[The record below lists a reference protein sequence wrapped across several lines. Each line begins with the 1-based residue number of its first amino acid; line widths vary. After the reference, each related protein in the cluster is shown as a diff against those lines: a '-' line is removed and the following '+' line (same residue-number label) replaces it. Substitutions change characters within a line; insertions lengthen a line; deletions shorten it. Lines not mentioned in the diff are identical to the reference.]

1 MQSANA
7 CNRVQYYSNTLSLF
21 VMGVKQFL
29 SNLLLNQGVR
39 RKGKTT
45 AGLCHNQEAVIV
57 MIIEAPDVFCQ
68 MTNDG
73 WEDLKED
80 DPSLSLSD
88 LTTGPSWLKL
98 HSTPQL
104 QKLVVSALCTVRYM
118 FTVFF
123 RSKIYPPNIFGR
135 LTCCLNFYPSLSLWE
150 DWKSP
155 PNMIEQLLT
164 ERREVGCLLAS
175 GAECLHLP
183 LPSPARHLSPI
194 PTIHLSFILL
204 KPSPP
209 YKTNTPPPSV

>member
-1 MQSANA
+1 MVG
-7 CNRVQYYSNTLSLF
+7 RIW
-21 VMGVKQFL
+21 K
-29 SNLLLNQGVR
+29 
-39 RKGKTT
+39 KT
-45 AGLCHNQEAVIV
+45 IPP
-57 MIIEAPDVFCQ
+57 AP
-68 MTNDG
+68 
-73 WEDLKED
+73 
-80 DPSLSLSD
+80 S

-98 HSTPQL
+98 HSAPQL
-104 QKLVVSALCTVRYM
+104 QKLVLSALCTVRYM
-118 FTVFF
+118 FTIFF
-123 RSKIYPPNIFGR
+123 RSKICPKNIFGR

-209 YKTNTPPPSV
+209 YKTNIPPPSVWLLFCSLLDFTLPIHNMSQIVSYLKK